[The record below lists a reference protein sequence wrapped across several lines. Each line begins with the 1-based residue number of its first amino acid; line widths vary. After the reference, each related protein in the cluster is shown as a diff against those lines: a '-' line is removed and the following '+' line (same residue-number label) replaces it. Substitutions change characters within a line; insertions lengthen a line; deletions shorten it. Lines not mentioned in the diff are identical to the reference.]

1 MTRRELIVAS
11 TSALG
16 LGVLPKSLL
25 GVSNTGGKRIPEES
39 EPHER
44 TWMAL
49 AHSATIWED
58 LLPGVRA
65 DQIRLANTI
74 GQFEP
79 VVMLVRKQELMS
91 LKKLVS
97 SNVELMEA
105 EYNDLWIRD
114 YGPQF
119 LFGARS
125 KLEAVD
131 LRFNGW
137 GNKQTHTKDRR
148 VAKFLAQELDIPIEE
163 SKVVMEGGA
172 VEVDGK
178 GQLIATKSCI
188 ANRNR
193 NPNRS
198 LAQIERH
205 LKTQFGLS
213 RIVWLDGI
221 AGKDITDGHTDF
233 YARFLPNGNI
243 LANLEEDPQSFDF
256 AVTRAHHRV
265 LKKAFPSKII
275 HAVAPPKTIPQGFD
289 PEDFAAGYINYY
301 VVNGAVIV
309 PEFGDREAD
318 ARAQSI
324 IESNYPGRDVV
335 PVKINSIAAGGGGI
349 HCATL
354 HEPKA

>member
-1 MTRRELIVAS
+1 
-11 TSALG
+11 
-16 LGVLPKSLL
+16 
-25 GVSNTGGKRIPEES
+25 
-39 EPHER
+39 
-44 TWMAL
+44 
-49 AHSATIWED
+49 
-58 LLPGVRA
+58 
-65 DQIRLANTI
+65 
-74 GQFEP
+74 
-79 VVMLVRKQELMS
+79 
-91 LKKLVS
+91 
-97 SNVELMEA
+97 
-105 EYNDLWIRD
+105 
-114 YGPQF
+114 
-119 LFGARS
+119 
-125 KLEAVD
+125 LEAVD